1 LRGSSVVGGFCVNV
15 SMLGIVVWSFSCV
28 TVGQFR
34 LHVSLFRET
43 SMRDRGVRGVFIG
56 VRSFVGAARCLD
68 LGLLLN
74 HSLTIHLN
82 VVVHVAHGDVLD
94 RLV

>member
-1 LRGSSVVGGFCVNV
+1 LRGSSVVGSFCINV
-15 SMLGIVVWSFSCV
+15 SMLDIVVWSFSRV
-28 TVGQFR
+28 AVGQLG

-43 SMRDRGVRGVFIG
+43 SMRNRGIRGVSISLKNFLG
-56 VRSFVGAARCLD
+56 ARCLD

-74 HSLTIHLN
+74 HSLTIYLN

-94 RLV
+94 GFV